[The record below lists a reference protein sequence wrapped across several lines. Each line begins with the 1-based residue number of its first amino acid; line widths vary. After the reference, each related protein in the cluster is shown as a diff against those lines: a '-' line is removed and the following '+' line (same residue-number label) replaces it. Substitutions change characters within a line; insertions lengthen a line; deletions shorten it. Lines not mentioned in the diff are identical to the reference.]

1 MASQAEID
9 LVVNASNTLNQLQS
23 DLDRVVAA
31 AQATADPVQLQAAIN
46 TAAQIARLR
55 AEIDDIVRAT
65 QAAAPDIDIDVDVD
79 RDRSAQRAI
88 QGIRNVVSTAV
99 PAVARLGASVG
110 ALGLAAGGAA
120 PLIAGVV
127 TAVESIIPAAA
138 VATTGMLA
146 LVVATNTVKLA
157 MVGVGEAIEAAFDPE
172 TTPEELEKAL
182 KRLAPEA
189 RAFVVELRG
198 MRSQLRAVQQAVQ
211 NQFFEN
217 FDNVV
222 RQLGR
227 TVLPDLR
234 NALVRVS
241 GSFNEMTRRAAA
253 SAIALSESGVLGQ
266 ALGSVTRSIQS
277 LRDAPAAAVTGFG
290 ALAAAAG
297 PQLEKIAAR
306 VAALADRISQDLV
319 DAFRSGDLTKSIN
332 EAFSNLAS
340 LGRSAVNVLGGLRNV
355 FAGLQAN
362 GRGLFETLEDITGTF
377 RQVTGSRE
385 FQSVLGELARTAA
398 TLGNN
403 LKIVVG
409 PALGA
414 VGALFEALAP
424 SVRKVLDS
432 LGPTLAGALEDLKPL
447 FDGVGDAVGGF
458 MEAASPLVDLAI
470 ELIGLIGGALGPIF
484 ATLGDIFRSMAPVL
498 RQVADNFLAVARPIL
513 EQLGPAFEKVF
524 PKFSEAAERIFPK
537 VADVLARLEPGFKKL
552 GEAVAQLLPLLAE
565 INALIVEKVI
575 AALEKLGPLL
585 QPLIDKLIELASGAL
600 ELVAFAIEN
609 FVAPALEIVIDL
621 LNGDFRSALLKTIQ
635 LGRDVDKFL
644 TAAFN
649 SLKENVTTAL
659 RTLGNNIVNAFN
671 SALNQ
676 ARDGVN
682 RKLAEITQFFRNLP
696 GRIQSALGNLGTT
709 LFNAGS
715 AIVEGM
721 IRGVQA
727 KVGSLLAQLADI
739 ARRAKDTVTS
749 VLGIASPSK
758 EFAKIGDFMI
768 QGIQVGIARSSDA
781 LRRDLEGLAFAM
793 PAMAGAGAGA
803 GSLVLPQQQAPVA
816 NVTVMIGNQILDRH
830 IDVRMDS
837 AFARRDRVAAQGVR
851 F

>member
-9 LVVNASNTLNQLQS
+9 LVVNASNTLNQLQA

-31 AQATADPVQLQAAIN
+31 AQRTADPVQLQAAIN

-55 AEIDDIVRAT
+55 AQIDDVVRAA

-88 QGIRNVVSTAV
+88 QSIRNIASTAV

-110 ALGLAAGGAA
+110 ALRLAAGGAA
-120 PLIAGVV
+120 PLLAGVV
-127 TAVESIIPAAA
+127 TAVESLVPAAA
-138 VATTGMLA
+138 VATTGVLA
-146 LVVATNTVKLA
+146 LAVAAGTVKLA
-157 MVGVGEAIEAAFDPE
+157 MVGVEDAITAAFDPE
-172 TTPEELEKAL
+172 AKPEELEKAL

-189 RAFVVELRG
+189 RQFVVELRG

-227 TVLPDLR
+227 TVLPDLQ

-319 DAFRSGDLTKSIN
+319 GAFRSGDLTKSIN

-340 LGRSAVNVLGGLRNV
+340 LGRSVSNVFAGLRNV

-377 RQVTGSRE
+377 REVTGSSE

-403 LKIVVG
+403 LKIILG

-414 VGALFEALAP
+414 VGALFESLAP

-432 LGPTLAGALEDLKPL
+432 LGPTLGRALEDLKPL

-458 MEAASPLVDLAI
+458 LEAASPLVDLAV
-470 ELIGLIGGALGPIF
+470 ELIGLIGGALGPILT
-484 ATLGDIFRSMAPVL
+484 TLGDIFRSMAPVL
-498 RQVADNFLAVARPIL
+498 RQVADNFLAIARPIL

-537 VADVLARLEPGFKKL
+537 VAEALAKLEPGFQKL
-552 GEAVAQLLPLLAE
+552 GEAFAEIVPLLAE
-565 INALIVEKVI
+565 INALIVEKLI
-575 AALEKLGPLL
+575 AAFEKLGPIL
-585 QPLIDKLIELASGAL
+585 QPIINDLIEFASGAL
-600 ELVAFAIEN
+600 QLIAFVLET
-609 FVAPALEIVIDL
+609 FVVPALEIVIDL
-621 LNGDFRSALLKTIQ
+621 LNGDWNAAVQKAIKIGQDFDRLVS
-635 LGRDVDKFL
+635 
-644 TAAFN
+644 AAFE
-649 SLKENVTTAL
+649 SLKARAINAIL
-659 RTLGNNIVNAFN
+659 TLGTNIVNSFN
-671 SALNQ
+671 GAVLRLKASADRNLNE
-676 ARDGVN
+676 VV
-682 RKLAEITQFFRNLP
+682 TFFRNLP
-696 GRIQSALGNLGTT
+696 GRITSALGNLGSL

-721 IRGVQA
+721 IRGVQVKA
-727 KVGSLLAQLADI
+727 GALFAQLADI
-739 ARRAKDTVTS
+739 ARRARETVTS
-749 VLGIASPSK
+749 ILGIASPSK

-768 QGIQVGIARSSDA
+768 QGIQVGIARSADA

-793 PAMAGAGAGA
+793 PAMAAAGAGT
-803 GSLVLPQQQAPVA
+803 LVVPQQQAPVA
-816 NVTVMIGNQILDRH
+816 NVTVMIGNQALDRYV
-830 IDVRMDS
+830 DVRMGN
-837 AFARRDRVAAQGVR
+837 AFARRDKVAAQGVR
-851 F
+851 R